1 MTRVGEIAA
10 ALAEFAPPHLAESWD
25 NVGLLVGDPE
35 QAVSAAVCC
44 LDLGDAVLDEAQ
56 QFGAALVVAFHPPIF
71 RPLARVTASDASS
84 RAVHRAIRAGVSV
97 YSTHTALDSVRPGTS
112 DFLAEALGVRVTG
125 VLRPAPSGSVKLV
138 VFVPPEH
145 VDAVASAMAAAGGG
159 RIGAYSECSFR
170 SAGQGSFRPLPGA
183 DPADG
188 AVGELARVDEVR
200 LEMLVPRAR
209 LALVCAAMVA
219 AHPYQEVAHD
229 VLPLE
234 NGGQGAG
241 LGRMGEL
248 PEPMPLGEFAAR
260 AGQVCGALHL
270 RRVGEASRPVRRVA
284 TMGGSGASLIAD
296 AARAGADVLVTGD
309 VKHHDALLAQR
320 LGLALVDPG
329 HWCTERFVCERTAA
343 WLRHRFEGLDARA
356 TAVDGEPFSR

>member
-25 NVGLLVGDPE
+25 NVGLLLGDPD
-35 QAVSAAVCC
+35 QAVERVLCC
-44 LDLGDAVLDEAQ
+44 LDLGAAVLDEAAQ
-56 QFGAALVVAFHPPIF
+56 RRASLVVAFHPPIF
-71 RPLARVTASDASS
+71 RPLARVTASDPGS
-84 RAVHRAIRAGVSV
+84 RDVHRAVREGVSV

-112 DFLAEALGVRVTG
+112 DFLAEALGVAVRG
-125 VLRPAPSGSVKLV
+125 VLRPASAEAVKLV
-138 VFVPPEH
+138 VFVPPAQA
-145 VDAVASAMAAAGGG
+145 DAVAAAMAAAGGG
-159 RIGAYSECSFR
+159 RIGAYAECSFR
-170 SAGQGSFRPLPGA
+170 SAGEGMFRPLTGA

-188 AVGELARVDEVR
+188 TIGEVARVDEVR

-209 LALVCAAMVA
+209 LGPVCAAMVA
-219 AHPYQEVAHD
+219 AHPYEEVAHD

-241 LGRMGEL
+241 LGRVGEL
-248 PEPMPLGEFAAR
+248 PEAMPLGEFAAR
-260 AGQVCGALHL
+260 VQQACGALHL
-270 RRVGEASRPVRRVA
+270 RRVGAAARPVRRVA
-284 TMGGSGASLIAD
+284 TMGGSGASLLAE

-309 VKHHDALLAQR
+309 VKHHDALLAER
-320 LGLALVDPG
+320 LGLAVVDPG

-343 WLRHRFEGLDARA
+343 WLNDRFETIEAIA